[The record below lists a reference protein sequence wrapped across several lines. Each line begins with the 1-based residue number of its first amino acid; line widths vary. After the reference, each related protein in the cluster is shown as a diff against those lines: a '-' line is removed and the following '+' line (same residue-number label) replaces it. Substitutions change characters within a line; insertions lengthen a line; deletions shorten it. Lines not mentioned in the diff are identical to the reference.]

1 MRRGRDRLFNQ
12 HLGVAVYRLAIGIES
27 PGWVPV
33 PLTLFRRTLDPV
45 TVFRMVSNR
54 QVLSMLDELIELT
67 TLDEGS
73 PQSFKVRAYER
84 ARRAVES
91 QVKELSGLSVR
102 EIQGIG
108 GIGKSIASSI
118 RELSRTGQVAKLETL
133 RSKYSPAF
141 RELTRIPGLGPKTV
155 KMIRRELG
163 VECLDDLL
171 TALERQKLRDLPGLG
186 PTSEAKIARA
196 VERLGLAGKDRR
208 IPLVRALPVAG
219 AFRSSLARLDGVS
232 AVEVCGSARRFRES
246 VADIDLVVAADT
258 IAWPEVMKAVA
269 GHRLAEETL
278 LSGKTKTSVLTQCGL
293 GVDVR
298 VVEPSQLGAA
308 MLYFTGSKA
317 HNVRLRQLAMAQGQL
332 LNEYGLFPQEEELA
346 VASETEEEIYAAL
359 GMSWLPPEIRED
371 AGEVEAALGG
381 GPPRLVTTSDIRG
394 DLHFH
399 TDRSGDGRSS
409 PEQMVE
415 AAILAGLEYVA
426 ITDHGEDL
434 AINGLSRQEMETH
447 RRHIAELGERH
458 PQIELLF
465 GCELNIGADG
475 SLDYDLDFRMGFDW
489 CVASVHSHYDLTP
502 ARQTE
507 RLLRAVAD
515 PAVSAIGHLTGR
527 MLGRRP
533 GIELELDP
541 VLEQMATRR
550 VALEVN
556 GALDRLDA
564 SPEVIRRA
572 VSMGV
577 KLVIST
583 DSHHVS
589 DLGRMSYGAA
599 NARRGWATP
608 DTVLNT
614 LGRKEFLANLRTMA
628 DA

>member
-1 MRRGRDRLFNQ
+1 MG
-12 HLGVAVYRLAIGIES
+12 
-27 PGWVPV
+27 
-33 PLTLFRRTLDPV
+33 
-45 TVFRMVSNR
+45 SNR
-54 QVLSMLDELIELT
+54 QILGMLDELIELT

-84 ARRAVES
+84 ARRAVEG
-91 QVKELSGLSVR
+91 QVRELSGLDAKQ
-102 EIQGIG
+102 IQGIG
-108 GIGKSIASSI
+108 GVGKSIASSI
-118 RELSRTGQVAKLETL
+118 LEFAETGQVAKLETL
-133 RSKYSPAF
+133 RSRYPPAF

-163 VECLDDLL
+163 VESLDDLL
-171 TALERQKLRDLPGLG
+171 GALQEQRLRTLPGLG

-208 IPLVRALPVAG
+208 IPLVRALPIAEAFCHDLAGLESVA
-219 AFRSSLARLDGVS
+219 
-232 AVEVCGSARRFRES
+232 AVEICGSARRFRGS
-246 VADIDLVVAADT
+246 VADIDLVVAADPG
-258 IAWPEVMKAVA
+258 AWPEVMETVA

-278 LSGKTKTSVLTQCGL
+278 LSGMTKTSVLTVGGL

-298 VVEPSQLGAA
+298 VVEPSQVGAA

-317 HNVRLRQLAMAQGQL
+317 HNVRLRQLAIAQGHL
-332 LNEYGLFPQEEELA
+332 LNEYGLFPQGEDRA
-346 VASETEEEIYAAL
+346 VASETEEEIYTAL
-359 GMSWLPPEIRED
+359 GMPWIPPQIRED
-371 AGEVEAALGG
+371 AGEVEAALTGQV
-381 GPPRLVTTSDIRG
+381 PRLVSESDLRG

-415 AAILAGLEYVA
+415 AAIRAGLEYVA

-434 AINGLSRQEMETH
+434 AINGLSRGEMEAH

-489 CVASVHSHYDLTP
+489 CVASIHSHYDLTP
-502 ARQTE
+502 RQQTQ

-515 PAVSAIGHLTGR
+515 PAVSVIGHLTGR

-533 GIELELDP
+533 GIELELEP
-541 VLEQMATRR
+541 VLEEMAARG

-572 VSMGV
+572 VAMGV

-583 DSHHVS
+583 DSHHVTE
-589 DLGRMSYGAA
+589 LKRMTYGVA
-599 NARRGWATP
+599 NARRGWATREA
-608 DTVLNT
+608 VLNT
-614 LGRKEFLANLRTMA
+614 LPRGEFLANLRSGGKRSG
-628 DA
+628 

>member
-1 MRRGRDRLFNQ
+1 
-12 HLGVAVYRLAIGIES
+12 
-27 PGWVPV
+27 
-33 PLTLFRRTLDPV
+33 
-45 TVFRMVSNR
+45 MVSNR
-54 QVLSMLDELIELT
+54 QILAMLDELIELI

-91 QVKELSGLSVR
+91 QVRELAGLDAR
-102 EIQGIG
+102 EIQGIA

-118 RELSRTGQVAKLETL
+118 MEFSETGQVGKLEDL
-133 RSKYSPAF
+133 RSRYPRAF

-155 KMIRRELG
+155 KMVRRELG
-163 VECLDDLL
+163 VESLDDLL
-171 TALERQKLRDLPGLG
+171 VALEHERLRTLPGLG

-208 IPLVRALPVAG
+208 VPLVRALPIAEKLRDDLAGLEGVA
-219 AFRSSLARLDGVS
+219 
-232 AVEVCGSARRFRES
+232 AVEICGSARRFRGS
-246 VADIDLVVAADT
+246 VADIDLVVAADPGM
-258 IAWPEVMKAVA
+258 WPDVMGTVA
-269 GHRLAEETL
+269 THPLAEETL
-278 LSGKTKTSVLTQCGL
+278 LSGITKTSVMTVGGL

-298 VVEPSQLGAA
+298 VVAPSQLGAA

-317 HNVRLRQLAMAQGQL
+317 HNVRLRRLAMAEGQL
-332 LNEYGLFPQEEELA
+332 LNEYGLFHQEEDRA
-346 VASETEEEIYAAL
+346 VAAETEEEIYTAL
-359 GMSWLPPEIRED
+359 GMPWIPPQIRED
-371 AGEVEAALGG
+371 TGEVEVALTGQV
-381 GPPRLVTTSDIRG
+381 PRLVSESDLRG

-399 TDRSGDGRSS
+399 TDRSGDGRSP

-415 AAILAGLEYVA
+415 AAIRAGWEYVA

-434 AINGLSRQEMETH
+434 AINGLSRREMEAH
-447 RRHIAELGERH
+447 RRHIGALSKRY

-475 SLDYDLDFRMGFDW
+475 GLDYDLDFRMSFDW

-502 ARQTE
+502 RQQTD

-515 PAVSAIGHLTGR
+515 PAVSVIGHLTGR

-541 VLEQMATRR
+541 VLAEMAARG

-572 VSMGV
+572 VSLGV

-583 DSHHVS
+583 DSHHVTE
-589 DLGRMSYGAA
+589 LKRMSYGVA
-599 NARRGWATP
+599 NARRGWATRQA
-608 DTVLNT
+608 VLNT
-614 LGRKEFLANLRTMA
+614 LPRGEFLANLRSGGKRRG
-628 DA
+628 

>member
-1 MRRGRDRLFNQ
+1 M
-12 HLGVAVYRLAIGIES
+12 A
-27 PGWVPV
+27 
-33 PLTLFRRTLDPV
+33 
-45 TVFRMVSNR
+45 SNR
-54 QVLSMLDELIELT
+54 QILVMLDELIELT

-91 QVKELSGLSVR
+91 QVRELAGLDAR
-102 EIQGIG
+102 DIQGIA

-118 RELSRTGQVAKLETL
+118 REYAETGRVGKLETL
-133 RSKYSPAF
+133 RSRYPPAF

-155 KMIRRELG
+155 KMVRRELG
-163 VECLDDLL
+163 VESVDDLL
-171 TALERQKLRDLPGLG
+171 AALEHSRLRTLPGLG

-196 VERLGLAGKDRR
+196 VERLGLTGKDRR
-208 IPLVRALPVAG
+208 VPLVRALPVAE
-219 AFRSSLARLDGVS
+219 RMRRRLAGLEGVA
-232 AVEVCGSARRFRES
+232 AVEICGSARRFRGS
-246 VADIDLVVAADT
+246 VADIDLVVAADP
-258 IAWPEVMKAVA
+258 AVWPQVMGTVA
-269 GHRLAEETL
+269 THPLAEETL
-278 LSGKTKTSVLTQCGL
+278 LAGITKTSVMTVGGL

-308 MLYFTGSKA
+308 LLYFTGSKA
-317 HNVRLRQLAMAQGQL
+317 HNVRLRQLAMAQGRL
-332 LNEYGLFPQEEELA
+332 LNEYGLFPQGEDRP
-346 VASETEEEIYAAL
+346 VASETEEEIYTAL
-359 GMSWLPPEIRED
+359 GMQWIPPQIRED
-371 AGEVEAALGG
+371 AGEVELALAGQV
-381 GPPRLVTTSDIRG
+381 PRLVSESDLRG

-409 PEQMVE
+409 PRRMVE
-415 AAILAGLEYVA
+415 AAIRAGFEYVA

-434 AINGLSRQEMETH
+434 AINGLSRPQMEAH
-447 RRHIAELGERH
+447 RRHIGALDERY

-475 SLDYDLDFRMGFDW
+475 GLDYDLDFRMGFDW

-502 ARQTE
+502 RQQTR

-515 PAVSAIGHLTGR
+515 PAVSVIGHLTGR

-541 VLEQMATRR
+541 VLEEMAARG

-583 DSHHVS
+583 DSHHVTE
-589 DLGRMSYGAA
+589 LKRMAYGVA
-599 NARRGWATP
+599 NARRGRATREA
-608 DTVLNT
+608 VLNT
-614 LGRKEFLANLRTMA
+614 LPRAEFLANLRSGGERTG
-628 DA
+628 